1 MKQKNMNLYKAIVGE
16 ETVDKIYEKSS
27 RLKDKHIVC
36 ISSTYQGGGVAE
48 MLNSMIPMFNDVGM
62 NFGWRILH
70 GTPDFFTI
78 TKKFHNSL
86 QGDRVNLSQRKKN
99 IYYETN
105 RRFAK
110 FTHLNHALVVV
121 HDPQPLPL
129 IDFYEKTQPWIL
141 RLHIDITKPNNE
153 LWEYLKGYMSK
164 YDHVVVSHEDYKK
177 KDLKVPQSIIFP
189 TIDPLTIKNKPIT
202 VNTINN
208 YLTKFGVKPDKPI
221 VSQVS
226 RFDKFKDPKGVLKIF
241 EKVRKEV
248 DCQLI
253 LLGSLATDDPEGQ
266 KIFEDVKKA
275 ADKSTF
281 KDDIHLILVDNDI
294 LVNAVQSASAV
305 VIQKSLREGF
315 GLVVSEALYKKTPV
329 VASNVG
335 GIPFQVIDGET
346 GFLHDPKDVNG
357 FAGSVI
363 RLLNDGM
370 LREEL
375 GTKGHDHVRD
385 NFLITRLMLDW
396 MELFEKYIG

>member
-1 MKQKNMNLYKAIVGE
+1 LYQ
-16 ETVDKIYEKSS
+16 
-27 RLKDKHIVC
+27 L
-36 ISSTYQGGGVAE
+36 
-48 MLNSMIPMFNDVGM
+48 
-62 NFGWRILH
+62 
-70 GTPDFFTI
+70 
-78 TKKFHNSL
+78 
-86 QGDRVNLSQRKKN
+86 
-99 IYYETN
+99 YYETN

>member
-1 MKQKNMNLYKAIVGE
+1 MKQKNLVDYKAIVGD
-16 ETVDKIYEKSS
+16 TIVDEIYEKAS
-27 RLKDKHIVC
+27 RLTGKHVVC

-62 NFGWRILH
+62 DFGWRILH

-86 QGDRVNLSQRKKN
+86 QGDRINLSQRKKQ
-99 IYYETN
+99 IYSETN

-129 IDFYEKTQPWIL
+129 IDFYKKSQPWIL
-141 RLHIDITKPNNE
+141 RLHIDITKPNRE
-153 LWEYLKGYMSK
+153 LWDYLRVYMGK

-208 YLTKFGVKPDKPI
+208 YLTKYGVKPDKPI
-221 VSQVS
+221 ISQVS

-241 EKVRKEV
+241 EKVRKEI

-266 KIFEDVKKA
+266 QIFEDVRKA
-275 ADKSTF
+275 AVKSSF

-346 GFLHDPKDVNG
+346 GFLHDPKDING
-357 FAGSVI
+357 FAESVI

-375 GTKGHDHVRD
+375 GAKGHNHVRD

-396 MELFEKYIG
+396 LKLFEQYIA

>member
-129 IDFYEKTQPWIL
+129 IDFCEKTQPWIL

>member
-1 MKQKNMNLYKAIVGE
+1 MKQKNLTQYKAIVGDAI
-16 ETVDKIYEKSS
+16 VDEIYENASH
-27 RLKDKHIVC
+27 LKDKHVVC

-48 MLNSMIPMFNDVGM
+48 MLNSMVPMFDDVGLE
-62 NFGWRILH
+62 FGWRILH

-78 TKKFHNSL
+78 TKKFHNAL
-86 QGDRVNLSQRKKN
+86 QGDKVNLSDRKKQ

-110 FTHLNHALVVV
+110 FTHLNHSLVVV

-141 RLHIDITKPNNE
+141 RLHIDITKPNHE
-153 LWEYLKGYMSK
+153 IWEYLKGYMKK

-189 TIDPLTIKNKPIT
+189 TIDPLTIKNKPIS
-202 VNTINN
+202 VNTINT
-208 YLTKFGVKPDKPI
+208 YLTKYGVKPDKPI

-241 EKVRKEV
+241 EKVRKEI

-266 KIFEDVKKA
+266 KIFEDVKKTA
-275 ADKSTF
+275 ERSSF
-281 KDDIHLILVDNDI
+281 REDIHLLLVDNDI
-294 LVNAVQSASAV
+294 LVNAVQSASTV

-363 RLLNDGM
+363 RLLNDDM

-375 GTKGHDHVRD
+375 GAKGHTHVRD

-396 MELFEKYIG
+396 LKLFEQYIG